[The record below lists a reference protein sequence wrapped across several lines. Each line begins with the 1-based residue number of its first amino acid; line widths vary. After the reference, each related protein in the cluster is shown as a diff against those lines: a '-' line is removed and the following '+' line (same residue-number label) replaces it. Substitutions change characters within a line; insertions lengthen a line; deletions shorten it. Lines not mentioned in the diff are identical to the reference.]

1 MADTDALRKKL
12 QYSIEHHAEY
22 KQAQG
27 DAKDAEAEVD
37 ILIWDPIPLQTLD
50 ILVILTFI
58 WIMIFAVEIV
68 NYVLQS

>member
-12 QYSIEHHAEY
+12 QYCIEHHAEY

-37 ILIWDPIPLQTLD
+37 VFIWDPISLQTLD
-50 ILVILTFI
+50 FLVILIVI
-58 WIMIFAVEIV
+58 WIMILVVEIV
-68 NYVLQS
+68 DDVL